1 MYIKLILKILS
12 LFDYFLKIKVINFFK
27 KEKIDQ
33 LDIFID
39 VGSHHGETIKIFNK
53 YFKIKKL
60 FAFEASPINYKVL
73 QKKIKIS
80 NYPTVEMYNKALG
93 EKKEKL
99 FLNQF
104 KETQSTTFLSFNQNS
119 KYLIKKKKILSPYS
133 ENFFLKKIEI
143 DVERLDEF
151 LQNRN
156 IKVIDIL
163 KIDTE
168 GFDFN
173 VIKGLGDKISQTRY
187 IYFEHH
193 FDDMIDKDYKYGDI
207 HRYLIKNNFLK
218 VFKIKMMF
226 RKTFEYIYCNN
237 NL

>member
-12 LFDYFLKIKVINFFK
+12 LFDYFLKIKVIKFFK
-27 KEKIDQ
+27 KEKINKF
-33 LDIFID
+33 DIFID
-39 VGSHHGETIKIFNK
+39 VGSHHGETIKIFSK
-53 YFKIKKL
+53 YFIIKKL
-60 FAFEASPINYKVL
+60 FAFEASPMNYQYLK
-73 QKKIKIS
+73 KKIKIS
-80 NYPTVEMYNKALG
+80 KYPSVEMFNKALG

-119 KYLIKKKKILSPYS
+119 KYLLRKKKILSPYS

-143 DVERLDEF
+143 NVERLDEF
-151 LQNRN
+151 LQNKN

-173 VIKGLGDKISQTRY
+173 VIKGLGNKIFQTKY

-193 FDDMIDKDYKYGDI
+193 FDDMIEKNYKFSDI
-207 HRYLIKNNFLK
+207 HSYLVKHNFNK

-226 RKTFEYIYCNN
+226 RKTFEYIYCND

>member
-1 MYIKLILKILS
+1 MTLA
-12 LFDYFLKIKVINFFK
+12 
-27 KEKIDQ
+27 
-33 LDIFID
+33 
-39 VGSHHGETIKIFNK
+39 HHGETIKIFSK
-53 YFKIKKL
+53 YFIIKKL
-60 FAFEASPINYKVL
+60 FAFEASPINYQYLK
-73 QKKIKIS
+73 KKIKIS
-80 NYPTVEMYNKALG
+80 NYPSVEMFNKALG

-119 KYLIKKKKILSPYS
+119 KYLLKKKKFYLLIQKI
-133 ENFFLKKIEI
+133 FFKKIEI
-143 DVERLDEF
+143 NVERLDEF
-151 LQNRN
+151 LQNKN
-156 IKVIDIL
+156 IEVIDIL
-163 KIDTE
+163 KVDTE

-173 VIKGLGDKISQTRY
+173 VIKGLGNKISQTKY

-193 FDDMIDKDYKYGDI
+193 FDDMIEKNYKFRDI
-207 HRYLIKNNFLK
+207 HSYLVKHNFYK

>member
-1 MYIKLILKILS
+1 MYIRLILKILS

-80 NYPTVEMYNKALG
+80 NYPTVEIYNKALG

-104 KETQSTTFLSFNQNS
+104 KETQSTTFLPFNQNS

-173 VIKGLGDKISQTRY
+173 VIKGLGDKILQTRY

-193 FDDMIDKDYKYGDI
+193 FDDMIEKNYKYGDI
-207 HRYLIKNNFLK
+207 HSYLIKHNFLK